1 MRLQSQ
7 ANVGAA
13 CVSAFVVGSA
23 FRDVY
28 LGDIFRSVNVFL
40 VLLIA
45 FGIAAIAGL
54 GTTLAKG
61 ESFKAVLQSPRDTIL
76 MNLAT
81 AGAWICYFLALKWLD
96 PSIVNTLFA
105 GVGPFAVIALTGF
118 GVAIAAPHPTT
129 PLQRALQLGIVGSL
143 VALVWVA
150 AAGRSG
156 LPGIQ
161 SRDALAGAGLAL
173 LSGALIT
180 VGHLYAKRLNEAG
193 ASPQALMGTRFIAL
207 LIVAVTAIAHE
218 GPATVLVPIPE
229 MAGIAIA
236 ATLLIVVPVFLNQIG
251 MSMISPFGARVIT
264 AAGPVLVFALQ
275 QFDPCIQWSTATLAA
290 ILAYSVFVL
299 AANAVHGRA

>member
-7 ANVGAA
+7 ADIGAA

-28 LGDIFRSVNVFL
+28 LGDIFRSVNIFL

-54 GTTLAKG
+54 AIARAKG
-61 ESFKAVLQSPRDTIL
+61 ESLKTVLRSPRDTIL

-81 AGAWICYFLALKWLD
+81 AGAWICYFLALKWLE

-105 GVGPFAVIALTGF
+105 GVGPFVVIALNGC
-118 GVAIAAPHPTT
+118 GLAIAAPHPTT
-129 PLQRALQLGIVGSL
+129 PLQRTLQLGIVVSL
-143 VALVWVA
+143 AALVLIV

-156 LPGIQ
+156 LAGIQ

-193 ASPQALMGTRFIAL
+193 ASPHAIMGTRFIAL
-207 LIVAVTAIAHE
+207 LFVAVTAIAQA
-218 GPATVLVPIPE
+218 GPAAVLVPVPE
-229 MAGIAIA
+229 LARIAAA
-236 ATLLIVVPVFLNQIG
+236 ATLLIVVPD
-251 MSMISPFGARVIT
+251 RK
-264 AAGPVLVFALQ
+264 
-275 QFDPCIQWSTATLAA
+275 
-290 ILAYSVFVL
+290 SVV
-299 AANAVHGRA
+299 